1 MTIGPISTNAQ
12 SQFLLQ
18 QILQAENSV
27 NQSQQQVST
36 GLVSTTYSGMGD
48 KAAMLEA
55 AQSAVDRTNGYQSAT
70 TVALNQ
76 ANLQDSQ
83 LTQLSNIANTFQQDL
98 TEALGNGDASTLMT
112 QAQGLYSQ
120 VEQILNSQDGNG
132 NYVYGG
138 NNANTPPLTASTLGQ
153 LANLPS
159 LSAAFAN
166 GSKAQSVRVS
176 DGETVQVGMLA
187 SDIATNLVQTF
198 QNLASFNNGP
208 NGNLGAGLSQAQSNF
223 LSGAVQSA
231 QAAAESIN
239 NSAAQNG
246 DVYNQLQDAQ
256 NQQQSLST
264 LYQGFVSN
272 LKDVDMSTAISN
284 LNQNQTAL
292 QAALQVTAQIGKL
305 SLLNYL
311 SG

>member
-1 MTIGPISTNAQ
+1 MTTGPISTNAQ

-18 QILQAENSV
+18 QILQAQNSV
-27 NQSQQQVST
+27 NQSEQQVAT
-36 GLVSTTYSGMGD
+36 GLVSTTYSGIGD
-48 KAAMLEA
+48 KAAMLES
-55 AQSAVDRTNGYQSAT
+55 AQSAVDRTNGYQAAT
-70 TVALNQ
+70 NIAVNQ
-76 ANLQDSQ
+76 VNLQDSQ
-83 LTQLSNIANTFQQDL
+83 LTQLSNIANTLQSDL
-98 TEALGNGDASTLMT
+98 AEALGNNDASTLMT

-120 VEQILNSQDGNG
+120 VEQILNSQDANG
-132 NYVYGG
+132 NYIYGG
-138 NNANTPPLTASTLGQ
+138 DNANTPPLTASTLTQ

-159 LSAAFAN
+159 VSAAFAN

-187 SDIATNLVQTF
+187 SNIATNLIQTF
-198 QNLASFNNGP
+198 QSLASFNAGS
-208 NGNLGAGLSQAQSNF
+208 NGNLGSGLTQAQSNF
-223 LSGAVQSA
+223 LSTAVESA
-231 QAAAESIN
+231 QGAAQSIN
-239 NSAAQNG
+239 DAAAQNG
-246 DVYNQLQDAQ
+246 DTYNQLQDAQ

-272 LKDVDMSTAISN
+272 LKDVDMSTAVTQ

-292 QAALQVTAQIGKL
+292 QAALQVTAQIGQM